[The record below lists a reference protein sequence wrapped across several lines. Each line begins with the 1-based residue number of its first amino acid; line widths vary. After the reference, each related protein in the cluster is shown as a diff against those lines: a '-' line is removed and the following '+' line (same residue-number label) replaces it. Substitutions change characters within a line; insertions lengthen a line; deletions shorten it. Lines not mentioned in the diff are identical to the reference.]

1 MKITVKETITKTLVG
16 MAAGCVMA
24 CNSFLD
30 VKPESAVSTPETLK
44 DLRALLD
51 NENNINQ
58 HFPGLLEMGT
68 DDYFLDYSIF
78 SSRRAFDQAVYLREP
93 EPLFL
98 TANMNQQWASSYQA
112 VATANIVLESL
123 ERIKDGNTAEKE
135 LLRGEAYFIRGYA
148 FFHLAQLYAK
158 PYIPEGDNSS
168 PGIPLRLSSDITI
181 PSTRGSVEE
190 TYEQIIADLIASFDR
205 LPEHVDYKTRP
216 SKTAALA
223 ALARVYLTME
233 RYDLAFETANDALN
247 RYDKLINFNDLNI
260 DASYPFEAFNDET
273 IYFGYSSSGSLLLSN
288 TRANIPETLYGSYN
302 DNDLRKYTFY
312 FDKGDGL
319 IRYKGYYNG
328 GTAAYFAGLTTDELY
343 LIRAECHA
351 RASRK
356 EQAMAD
362 LNRLLETR
370 WRAGTYVPF
379 QADSD
384 GDALKRI
391 LEERRKELIF
401 RGVRWSDL
409 RRLNRDERFAT
420 TLIRVIDDGTSAKTY
435 TLPPNDSRYTY
446 IIPQE
451 VILRT
456 GMQQNPR

>member
-1 MKITVKETITKTLVG
+1 MKMDVNKTIIKVLVG
-16 MAAGCVMA
+16 MVAGCMMA
-24 CNSFLD
+24 CNGFLD

-51 NENNINQ
+51 NEDNMNR

-68 DDYFLDYSIF
+68 DDYFLDYSVF
-78 SSRRAFDQAVYLREP
+78 SSRRAFDQTVYLREA

-112 VATANIVLESL
+112 VATANIVMESL
-123 ERIKDGNTAEKE
+123 ERIKEGNAAERE
-135 LLRGEAYFIRGYA
+135 QLRGEAYFIRGYA
-148 FFHLAQLYAK
+148 FYHLAQLYAQ
-158 PYIPEGDNSS
+158 PYDPEGDNAS
-168 PGIPLRLSSDITI
+168 PGIPLRLSSDVSI
-181 PSTRGSVEE
+181 PSTRGSVAE
-190 TYEQIIADLIASFDR
+190 TYEQIIADLTVSFDL

-216 SKTAALA
+216 GKTAALA
-223 ALARVYLTME
+223 ALARVYLSTE
-233 RYDLAFETANDALN
+233 QYDLAFEMADDALN
-247 RYDKLINFNDLNI
+247 RYDRLIDFNELDI
-260 DASYPFEAFNDET
+260 DASYPFEAFNAET

-288 TRANIPETLYGSYN
+288 TRANIPESLYGSYN
-302 DNDLRKYTFY
+302 ENDLRKYAFY
-312 FDKGDGL
+312 FDSGDGL

-328 GTAAYFAGLTTDELY
+328 GRAAYFAGLATDELY

-351 RASRK
+351 RASRW

-370 WRAGTYVPF
+370 WQVGTYVPF
-379 QADSD
+379 HADNQE
-384 GDALKRI
+384 DALRSI
-391 LEERRKELIF
+391 LGERRKELIF

-420 TLIRVIDDGTSAKTY
+420 TLIRVIDDGTSSKTY
-435 TLPPNDSRYTY
+435 TLPPNDLRYTHL
-446 IIPQE
+446 IPQE